1 MQPNS
6 KNISFHFKKS
16 NTMLIIDVKD
26 SENIDK
32 ALKKYKKK
40 FEKAGILK
48 QLRKRKQ
55 FTKPS
60 IIRRTEVLKA
70 VYVEHTYRN
79 VKED

>member
-1 MQPNS
+1 
-6 KNISFHFKKS
+6 
-16 NTMLIIDVKD
+16 MLIIDVKD

>member
-1 MQPNS
+1 
-6 KNISFHFKKS
+6 
-16 NTMLIIDVKD
+16 MLIIDVKE

-40 FEKAGILK
+40 YEKAGILK
-48 QLRKRKQ
+48 QLRKRKA
-55 FTKPS
+55 FSKPS
-60 IIRRTEVLKA
+60 VDRRMEVLKA